1 MTGIF
6 GGAFDP
12 PHLGHVELARRAIE
26 EFELERLIV
35 LVVDA
40 PGHKDVHCP
49 VETRLHLAELAFG
62 ELTPVVGHADRHAYR
77 IDSLRANDFAAEIFL
92 VGADQYRDF
101 STWKESEAILERVR
115 LGVATRHGVD
125 RPPLAPEHEGRV
137 VLFEIESPP
146 IASREIRARVARGES
161 IDELVPPAV
170 AREIRA
176 RGLYRS

>member
-1 MTGIF
+1 MTGLF

-26 EFELERLIV
+26 DFDLGRLIV

-49 VETRLHLAELAFG
+49 IETRLRLAELAFG
-62 ELTPVVGHADRHAYR
+62 ELPRVEVRADPHAYT
-77 IDSLRANDFAAEIFL
+77 IDSLRANDFRAEIFF

-101 STWKESEAILERVR
+101 ATWKEADAILDRVR
-115 LGVATRHGVD
+115 LGVATRHDVG
-125 RPPLAPEHEGRV
+125 RPLVARGHEGRV
-137 VLFEIESPP
+137 VLFEIDSPP
-146 IASREIRARVARGES
+146 IASREVRARVARGES
-161 IDELVPPAV
+161 IDDLVPPAV

-176 RGLYRS
+176 RGLYRD